1 MTDAVEKIDPAS
13 DGKIAVTK
21 EEMKKKYM
29 KGGIIGGLIGIP
41 APVIGPIIG
50 GLAGAYYMHRKYKK
64 I

>member
-1 MTDAVEKIDPAS
+1 MTDVVDAIDP
-13 DGKIAVTK
+13 KNEPRPLLTK

-50 GLAGAYYMHRKYKK
+50 GILGAYYMHRKYKK
-64 I
+64 V